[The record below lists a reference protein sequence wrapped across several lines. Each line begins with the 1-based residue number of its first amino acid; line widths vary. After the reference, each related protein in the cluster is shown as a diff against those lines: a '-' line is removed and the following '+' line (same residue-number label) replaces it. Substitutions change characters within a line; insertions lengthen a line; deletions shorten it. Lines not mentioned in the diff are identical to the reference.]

1 MSKPRKGIILAG
13 GSGTR
18 LLPLTTVFSKQLMP
32 IYDKPMIYYPLSTL
46 MLAGIRDINIIVTP
60 ENYLEFERLL
70 GDGRK
75 WGIKIS
81 YTKQFEPKGLVE
93 GITLSEDFLNESPVA
108 LILGDNLFHGSS
120 LMKHLRSGDLNN
132 KGATIFAYRV
142 NDPQRYGV
150 LEFDQNNKVFKIEE
164 KPKNPK
170 SNYVVTGLYFYDSTV
185 VSKAKKIKK
194 SANGELEITSLNK
207 IYLEENNLNV
217 ELMGRGMAWLD
228 TGTHDSLYEASS
240 FIKSLEDRQGL
251 RVACPEEIAWR
262 KNFINESQLR
272 DLARPL
278 IKSGYGKYLIDIIDN
293 PSFDDFYFKNQ

>member
-1 MSKPRKGIILAG
+1 MSKLRKGIILAG

-18 LLPLTTVFSKQLMP
+18 LLPLTNVVSKQLMP

-60 ENYLEFERLL
+60 ENYLEFEKLL
-70 GDGRK
+70 GNGKK
-75 WGIKIS
+75 WGINIS
-81 YTKQFEPKGLVE
+81 YTKQFKPNGLVE

-120 LMKHLRSGDLNN
+120 LMRHLRSGDLNK

-194 SANGELEITSLNK
+194 SINGELEITSLNK

-228 TGTHDSLYEASS
+228 TGTHDSLYKASS

-272 DLARPL
+272 DLAKPL
-278 IKSGYGKYLIDIIDN
+278 IKSGYGKYLIDLIEN
-293 PSFDDFYFKNQ
+293 PSFDDYYFKNQ

>member
-1 MSKPRKGIILAG
+1 MSNLRKGIILAG
-13 GSGTR
+13 GNGTR
-18 LLPLTTVFSKQLMP
+18 LLPLTNAVSKQLMP
-32 IYDKPMIYYPLSTL
+32 IYDKPMIYHPISTL

-70 GDGRK
+70 GNGKK
-75 WGIKIS
+75 WGINIS
-81 YTKQFEPKGLVE
+81 YTKQYEPKGLVE
-93 GITLSEDFLNESPVA
+93 GLTLSEQFLDESPVA

-120 LMKHLRSGDLNN
+120 LMKHLRSGDSNE

-150 LEFDQNNKVFKIEE
+150 LEFDKNNKIFKIEE

-194 SANGELEITSLNK
+194 STNGELEITSLNK

-228 TGTHDSLYEASS
+228 TGTHDSLFEASS

-251 RVACPEEIAWR
+251 RVGCPEEIAWR
-262 KNFINESQLR
+262 KNFIDESQLR

-278 IKSGYGKYLIDIIDN
+278 IKSGYGKYLIDLIEN
-293 PSFDDFYFKNQ
+293 PSIDDFYFKNQ